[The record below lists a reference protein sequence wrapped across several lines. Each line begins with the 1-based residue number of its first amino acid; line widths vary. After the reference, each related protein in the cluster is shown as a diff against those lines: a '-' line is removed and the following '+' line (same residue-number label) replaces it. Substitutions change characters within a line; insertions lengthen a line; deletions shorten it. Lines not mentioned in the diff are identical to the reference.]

1 MDEVSFA
8 LGLDVEVV
16 GAFIDFIPIIA
27 TIGAERRTGKVTPL
41 LLLRTVAAPD

>member
-1 MDEVSFA
+1 MDEVSFV

-27 TIGAERRTGKVTPL
+27 TTGAERRTGKVTLL